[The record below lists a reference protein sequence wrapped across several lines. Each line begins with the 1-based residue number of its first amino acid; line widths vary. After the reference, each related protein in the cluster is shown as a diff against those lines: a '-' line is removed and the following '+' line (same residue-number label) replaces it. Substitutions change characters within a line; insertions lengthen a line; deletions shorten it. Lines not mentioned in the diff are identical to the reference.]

1 MVDADGA
8 SSDPFI
14 LMVMVKPMNTLAPV
28 VTTNSG
34 LQLFE
39 GQSRPLRADRNLQ
52 VSDENNLQDVRVSGM
67 KGCRGWEWED
77 MGEGILFIFFLTDV
91 SRVQIFTLFVHQVFQ
106 HEKCV

>member
-67 KGCRGWEWED
+67 KGWRRWEWED
-77 MGEGILFIFFLTDV
+77 TGEGILFIN
-91 SRVQIFTLFVHQVFQ
+91 VF
-106 HEKCV
+106 

>member
-1 MVDADGA
+1 MITEVFAVSPGVRSQRYLSCPQVVDADGA

-67 KGCRGWEWED
+67 KGWRRWEWED
-77 MGEGILFIFFLTDV
+77 TGEGILFIN
-91 SRVQIFTLFVHQVFQ
+91 VF
-106 HEKCV
+106 